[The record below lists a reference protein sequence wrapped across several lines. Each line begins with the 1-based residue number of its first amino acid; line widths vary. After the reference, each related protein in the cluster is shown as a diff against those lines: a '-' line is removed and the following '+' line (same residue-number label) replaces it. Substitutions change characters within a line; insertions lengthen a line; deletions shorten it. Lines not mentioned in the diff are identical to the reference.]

1 MEDDHVDFANTAIH
15 FFSALA
21 NQRNFSFDT
30 LSNWKELTDSA
41 LKNCQLV
48 IWLDDFPQSAVQ
60 RSGFENYMEYGG
72 TWLGFHVSAY
82 MIWIQSGH
90 GLYNLLVVPFF
101 LITIGTPYLQ
111 K

>member
-30 LSNWKELTDSA
+30 SSNWKKLTEPA

-48 IWLDDFPQSAVQ
+48 MWLDDFPQLAVQ
-60 RSGFENYMEYGG
+60 RSGFENYMEHGVHG
-72 TWLGFHVSAY
+72 WVFMFQPI
-82 MIWIQSGH
+82 MIRIQSGH
-90 GLYNLLVVPFF
+90 GLYNFLVVPFF